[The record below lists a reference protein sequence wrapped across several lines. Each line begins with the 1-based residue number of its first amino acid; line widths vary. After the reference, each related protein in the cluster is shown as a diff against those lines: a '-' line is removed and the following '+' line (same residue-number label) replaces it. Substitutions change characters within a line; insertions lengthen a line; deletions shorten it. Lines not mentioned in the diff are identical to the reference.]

1 MPPPT
6 KSRRRDP
13 PSTGTAGTVER
24 KVWAQVPTVL
34 QEPMFYMS
42 RAQAEFCRRTPG
54 LHTIAFWG
62 WVSQTQVSRALF
74 GARGESY
81 VRTTATHTGNFVWE
95 TEFAN
100 VHTSFAFD
108 EPSIV
113 VGSVRYNGSEHYFQL
128 MKSLGTPSHS
138 EAKLAMAR
146 ATNPHEVWGVG
157 RAFELRSDWEEVKV
171 DIMRVAV
178 RAKFSQN
185 ASLRAL
191 LLSTG
196 DCPLVQLKL
205 DDEFWGAGRDGSG
218 CNMLGRVL
226 MDLRQ
231 ELRDSPLPRL
241 ESEAVENGDGEL
253 RLNMAETVCMNVT
266 ELQQME
272 KNKLQEEQ
280 KLARKRAQGKAG
292 ATTAGATAAKAP
304 NDLHV
309 LAEQTAQQK
318 NGDGELR
325 LNMAE
330 TVCMNVTGCGMVCG
344 GSRGCQAKWQCSE
357 YM

>member
-81 VRTTATHTGNFVWE
+81 VRTTATHTGNFVWA

-231 ELRDSPLPRL
+231 ELRDSALPRL

-253 RLNMAETVCMNVT
+253 RLNMDETVCMNVMPPLPGEQAT
-266 ELQQME
+266 
-272 KNKLQEEQ
+272 KNPLSYTC
-280 KLARKRAQGKAG
+280 LPLSYTWTPLPSRVRARAF
-292 ATTAGATAAKAP
+292 
-304 NDLHV
+304 
-309 LAEQTAQQK
+309 
-318 NGDGELR
+318 
-325 LNMAE
+325 
-330 TVCMNVTGCGMVCG
+330 
-344 GSRGCQAKWQCSE
+344 
-357 YM
+357 